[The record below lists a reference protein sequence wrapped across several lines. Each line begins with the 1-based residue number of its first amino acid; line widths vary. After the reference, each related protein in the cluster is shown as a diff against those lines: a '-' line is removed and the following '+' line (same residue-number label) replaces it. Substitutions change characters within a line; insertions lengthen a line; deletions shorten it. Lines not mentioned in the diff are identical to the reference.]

1 MKAPQTMLRLRLV
14 VLVAVRLVMLIVAQY
29 LDCCESRSFDINQR
43 TADKHKSALTG
54 SPLPA
59 ARAHPRTRCAAE
71 ANG

>member
-1 MKAPQTMLRLRLV
+1 MKATQTMLRLRLV

-54 SPLPA
+54 SPPG
-59 ARAHPRTRCAAE
+59 RSRPRTRCAAE